1 MAYNKW
7 HNLNNLDEC
16 VQNMSLNIGTGKLH
30 VKNPSEKWGGL
41 GGKSLRTFYG
51 IVVFSVVVFVFF
63 VVVPLFD
70 S

>member
-16 VQNMSLNIGTGKLH
+16 VQNMSLNNGKGKLH

-41 GGKSLRTFYG
+41 EVKSLRTFYA
-51 IVVFSVVVFVFF
+51 IVVFYVVLFVFF
-63 VVVPLFD
+63 VVVPFFD